1 MKQSQ
6 EERLSRAG
14 AAGVGSGV
22 QRGVRDLIR
31 QGLLGLKEF
40 GLYHGGHG
48 KPWKDSRKGNDTVR
62 FVFL

>member
-14 AAGVGSGV
+14 PAGVGGGV
-22 QRGVRDLIR
+22 QGGVRDLIR

-40 GLYHGGHG
+40 GLYHGDHG
-48 KPWKDSRKGNDTVR
+48 KAWKDSKKGNDAVR